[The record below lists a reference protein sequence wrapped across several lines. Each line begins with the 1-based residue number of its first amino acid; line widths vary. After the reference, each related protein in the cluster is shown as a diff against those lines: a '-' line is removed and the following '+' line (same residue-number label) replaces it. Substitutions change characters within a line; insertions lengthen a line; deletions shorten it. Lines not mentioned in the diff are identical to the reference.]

1 MTLKTLHSFLADAR
15 GATSIEYGAIAML
28 ISVVVLVA
36 LNSISGSVQGTYDL
50 IAGAFE

>member
-1 MTLKTLHSFLADAR
+1 MVRRIRAFASDTG
-15 GATSIEYGAIAML
+15 GATSIEYGAIAVL

-36 LNSISGSVQGTYDL
+36 LSSISGSVQEAYDL